1 MDPKIDR
8 FMGKYRFLSNFY
20 PSPIRYEGINYPT
33 VEHAYQ
39 AAKSLSNDIRKR
51 ISEQD
56 TPGQAK
62 RQGNTELLRDDWEKM
77 KVSIM
82 RELVRQKFIK
92 HAGLAKKLLD
102 TGITKLIEGNTWNDT
117 YWGVCNGKGSNKLG
131 KILMKIRKQ
140 LRAIRKVLKAKKKD
154 I

>member
-1 MDPKIDR
+1 MNPKIDR

-20 PSPIRYEGINYPT
+20 SSPIRHEGINYPT

-39 AAKSLSNDIRKR
+39 AAKTLHNVVRKE
-51 ISEQD
+51 IAEEE
-56 TPGQAK
+56 TPGGAK
-62 RQGNTELLRDDWEKM
+62 RLGNQIQLRSDWEKI

-82 RELVRQKFIK
+82 RELIRQKFTK

-102 TGITKLIEGNTWNDT
+102 TGITKLIEGNTWGDT
-117 YWGVCNGKGSNKLG
+117 YWGVCNGVGNNKLG
-131 KILMKIRKQ
+131 KILMGLRKQ
-140 LRAIRKVLKAKKKD
+140 LRAIRKVLKAKKKH